1 MFSAVQPRREGF
13 PQGYFPQG
21 YGACGKTKGTQTMT
35 IALIFWVSML
45 FFLLSLVGSTF
56 FGFAHY
62 APRHQ
67 LGLHLLAV
75 PVGRLEAVR
84 AADHRCLI

>member
-13 PQGYFPQG
+13 PLG

-62 APRHQ
+62 APAISSAFIFW
-67 LGLHLLAV
+67 LFLL
-75 PVGRLEAVR
+75 VGWKLFGRPIVDA
-84 AADHRCLI
+84 